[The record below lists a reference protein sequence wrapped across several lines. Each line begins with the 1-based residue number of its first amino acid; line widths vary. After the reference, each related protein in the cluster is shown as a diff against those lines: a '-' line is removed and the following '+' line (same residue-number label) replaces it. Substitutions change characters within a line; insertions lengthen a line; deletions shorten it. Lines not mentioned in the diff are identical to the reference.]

1 MEFLTIF
8 IGIKVLAAIG
18 VINVVAKVDE
28 EVEKEK
34 EEIARTK
41 FIEDGMTAW
50 EDEAVPPEFREGLK
64 RTKLEFQKKYLEK
77 RLEQIEEQIE
87 ERDEEEAA

>member
-18 VINVVAKVDE
+18 IINVVKSVDE
-28 EVEKEK
+28 SVETEK
-34 EEIARTK
+34 EEIARST
-41 FIEDGMTAW
+41 FVEQGMTAW

-64 RTKLEFQKKYLEK
+64 QTKLEFQKAYLEG
-77 RLEQIEEQIE
+77 RLAQIEEQIE
-87 ERDEEEAA
+87 ERGDE